1 MVEKLG
7 KSASFTTEVTIILQ
21 KDIREILKYLSPA
34 QELFHLRE
42 SGLLL
47 QSFICGTDL
56 YIELFFSVPIEF
68 LSKQRLK
75 GQDHFNMEG
84 HVLPHP
90 SLQLLSS
97 VVRNPIAILFAHSS
111 E

>member
-1 MVEKLG
+1 MVCYSK
-7 KSASFTTEVTIILQ
+7 ASFV
-21 KDIREILKYLSPA
+21 
-34 QELFHLRE
+34 ELTFT
-42 SGLLL
+42 SN
-47 QSFICGTDL
+47 
-56 YIELFFSVPIEF
+56 YFFSVPIDF